1 VDLISEEADIELVG
15 VARNG
20 AEAIAIA
27 RTAEIDVVL
36 FDLEATTAGAE
47 LASVIHH
54 LSHHEPRIRL
64 IALSSYD
71 DDASVRRILGAGF
84 HRHVSKISGD
94 EELVKIVLEEHV

>member
-20 AEAIAIA
+20 AEAIALA
-27 RTAEIDVVL
+27 RTGELDVVL

-47 LASVIHH
+47 LASVIDH
-54 LSHHEPRIRL
+54 LSRHEPRIRL

-71 DDASVRRILGAGF
+71 DDDSVRRILGAGF
-84 HRHVSKISGD
+84 HRHVSKVSGD
-94 EELVKIVLEEHV
+94 EDLAKIVLEEHV